1 MGNAPQRD
9 GAKRNKPTP
18 VATKTG
24 SLLLGL
30 KESELQRSKAQS
42 AERQMCRSM
51 ARVEPSVLALEG
63 RGQQDGGLLPSKSQ
77 KRRTENAGE
86 VV

>member
-1 MGNAPQRD
+1 
-9 GAKRNKPTP
+9 
-18 VATKTG
+18 
-24 SLLLGL
+24 
-30 KESELQRSKAQS
+30 
-42 AERQMCRSM
+42 M
-51 ARVEPSVLALEG
+51 ARVEPSVLGLEG